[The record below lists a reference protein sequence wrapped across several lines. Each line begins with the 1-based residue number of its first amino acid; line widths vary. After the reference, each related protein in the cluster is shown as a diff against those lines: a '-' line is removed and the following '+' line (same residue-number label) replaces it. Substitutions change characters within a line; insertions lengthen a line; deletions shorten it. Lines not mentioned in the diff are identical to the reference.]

1 MNNHSLC
8 PGRPGRHWRHDPDQP
23 DLAASMPLPSASRR
37 QPDVPLNQ
45 EAHDDRPEKVPPS
58 QTDVFLDPSPLSY
71 AIVQAHAWMV
81 AHTVHLLSDYAIEN
95 QDDREPGAALTLPH
109 MARDVGWSLRK

>member
-81 AHTVHLLSDYAIEN
+81 AYTVRSLYCDGKARSAGDFWTVDVL
-95 QDDREPGAALTLPH
+95 DRQELPPR
-109 MARDVGWSLRK
+109 M